1 MENLRHRRRANT
13 QTIQRKKRKP
23 TESLHRPIPDTSGR
37 VGSFFKT
44 LAILAILVV
53 IAYAGY
59 KYLFPVIQQKLPSL
73 HFTKNKEVQ
82 TPAAQSEQK
91 QPALPVNTK
100 PAAEQA
106 AQADEAVPQETP
118 AKEVYVRATQ
128 VEILNG
134 CGESGVAKI
143 LAEKLIARKYDVV
156 NTGNYLKSGK
166 RYFKVK
172 KTRIIDQINTEKSR
186 KKTKELAKILGISK
200 KQIQYFSNPNPVADI
215 TIIIGKDYKSLDI
228 FKRK

>member
-23 TESLHRPIPDTSGR
+23 TESLHRPIPETSGR

-44 LAILAILVV
+44 LAVLAFLAI

-73 HFTKNKEVQ
+73 HFTKTSNTQ
-82 TPAAQSEQK
+82 LPAAQSGQN

-100 PAAEQA
+100 PAPEPP
-106 AQADEAVPQETP
+106 AQTDESVPRESTS
-118 AKEVYVRATQ
+118 KEIYMRATQ

-134 CGESGVAKI
+134 CGESGVAKT

-156 NTGNYLKSGK
+156 NTGNYLKAGK
-166 RYFKVK
+166 RYFNVK
-172 KTRIIDQINTEKSR
+172 KTKIIDQINTEKSR

-215 TIIIGKDYKSLDI
+215 TIIIGKDYKSLNI